1 MMVRKGFILTA
12 AVTAGAVLLGGCG
25 LRRHKYDNP
34 ITKDTQ
40 QPDKVLFDKAIND
53 IEHSR
58 FEVAR
63 LLLQNLINTY
73 DTSEYLAKAK
83 LAIADAWY
91 REGGAHG
98 LAQAEAEYKDFI
110 LFYPQMEESAEAQS
124 KVCDIH
130 YKQMEKPDR
139 DPMHALRAEQE
150 CKQLLLQFPNSKF
163 APGAQQRLRDIQEV
177 LAEAEFRVGA
187 LYQKKGSFP
196 AAANRLQGVAD
207 QFPLYSQADEALWQ
221 VAEAYH
227 HMGDKYENQQAAAYT
242 RIVKDYPL
250 SQHADD
256 ARAQLEVMKRPV
268 PEADPV
274 AYARQKF
281 EIENRT
287 KKGFMSPVFS
297 VFSGKPDMTQAAK
310 SGAPQM
316 EGLRPTIPASVPA
329 AAAHPELG
337 TNEVTISQPGAA
349 SQALDSGAEVRANPN
364 AAGTTPPAEPAAPA
378 ATTPA
383 PATPPAAAP
392 DTKTPS
398 KPTAPGAITPDTTAA
413 QQKMTPAQQ
422 KKSYQEQVKKMQ
434 QAQKVAAKERKKKE
448 AEQADAV
455 KAAKKKHQQ
464 DQQQAD
470 KQPDAKQPDAK
481 DAKQPDQEPKKQ

>member
-1 MMVRKGFILTA
+1 MVRKAIKSA
-12 AVTAGAVLLGGCG
+12 AVVAAVAMLFSGCG
-25 LRRHKYDNP
+25 LRRKKYDNP

-40 QPDKVLFDKAIND
+40 QPDKVLFDKAVND

-58 FEVAR
+58 FEIAR

-91 REGGAHG
+91 REGGSHG

-110 LFYPQMEESAEAQS
+110 LFYPQMEESAEAQQ

-130 YKQMEKPDR
+130 YRQMEKPDR

-163 APGAQQRLRDIQEV
+163 APQAQQRLRDIQEV
-177 LAEAEFRVGA
+177 LAEAEFRVGV

-196 AAANRLQGVAD
+196 ASANRLQGVAD
-207 QFPLYSQADEALWQ
+207 QFPLFSKADEALWQ
-221 VAEAYH
+221 VADAYRR
-227 HMGDKYENQQAAAYT
+227 MGDRFENQQVGAYQ

-250 SQHADD
+250 SAHAED

-281 EIENRT
+281 ELENRT
-287 KKGFMSPVFS
+287 KQGFFKPALG
-297 VFSGKPDMTQAAK
+297 VFSGSPNMTQAAK
-310 SGAPQM
+310 SGTPQM

-329 AAAHPELG
+329 TAARPELG

-349 SQALDSGAEVRANPN
+349 NAALDAGTEVRA
-364 AAGTTPPAEPAAPA
+364 
-378 ATTPA
+378 
-383 PATPPAAAP
+383 ATPPAAPPAEAP
-392 DTKTPS
+392 PAAAAPAAATPA
-398 KPTAPGAITPDTTAA
+398 APGAITPDTTAK
-413 QQKMTPAQQ
+413 QQSMTPAQQ
-422 KKSYQEQVKKMQ
+422 KKAYAEEVKKMQ
-434 QAQKVAAKERKKKE
+434 QAQKAAAKERQKKE
-448 AEQADAV
+448 AEQAEAV
-455 KAAKKKHQQ
+455 KAAKKKNRENK
-464 DQQQAD
+464 A
-470 KQPDAKQPDAK
+470 PEAKQPE
-481 DAKQPDQEPKKQ
+481 QEPKKP

>member
-1 MMVRKGFILTA
+1 MVRKA
-12 AVTAGAVLLGGCG
+12 MRNAVAVATVAVLLGGCG

-58 FEVAR
+58 FEIAR

-110 LFYPQMEESAEAQS
+110 LFYPQMEESAEAQQ

-163 APGAQQRLRDIQEV
+163 APQAQQRLRDIQEV
-177 LAEAEFRVGA
+177 LAEAEFRVGT

-196 AAANRLQGVAD
+196 AASNRLQGVAD
-207 QFPLYSQADEALWQ
+207 QFPLFSKADEALWQ
-221 VAEAYH
+221 VAESYRR
-227 HMGDKYENQQAAAYT
+227 MGDRFENQQVTAYQ

-250 SQHADD
+250 STHAED
-256 ARAQLEVMKRPV
+256 ARAQLEVMKRPI

-287 KKGFMSPVFS
+287 KQGFLRPALDMFRGSPNMS
-297 VFSGKPDMTQAAK
+297 QAAK
-310 SGAPQM
+310 GGTPQM
-316 EGLRPTIPASVPA
+316 EGLRPTIPASVPQTA
-329 AAAHPELG
+329 ARPELG
-337 TNEVTISQPGAA
+337 TNDVTISQPGAA
-349 SQALDSGAEVRANPN
+349 NAALDSGAEARSPA
-364 AAGTTPPAEPAAPA
+364 AAGTTPPATGTEAAPA
-378 ATTPA
+378 SATTPA
-383 PATPPAAAP
+383 TTPA
-392 DTKTPS
+392 
-398 KPTAPGAITPDTTAA
+398 APGAITPDTTAA
-413 QQKMTPAQQ
+413 QQKLTPAQQ
-422 KKSYQEQVKKMQ
+422 KKAYAEQVKKMQ
-434 QAQKVAAKERKKKE
+434 QAQKAAAKERQKKE
-448 AEQADAV
+448 AAQAEAV
-455 KAAKKKHQQ
+455 KAAKKKNREKQ
-464 DQQQAD
+464 DQQPPES
-470 KQPDAKQPDAK
+470 KQPE
-481 DAKQPDQEPKKQ
+481 QEPKKQ